1 MIAYK
6 VVKELGLKIEQAFS
20 SLIMSA
26 TGNST
31 RPLGVI
37 HDLPITIDQTTIS
50 VTVEVVYIILYS
62 ILLSNDWFKKVEAS
76 YN

>member
-6 VVKELGLKIEQAFS
+6 VVKELGLKIEQASS

-26 TGNST
+26 TDNST

-50 VTVEVVYIILYS
+50 VTVEVVDVTSYF
-62 ILLSNDWFKKVEAS
+62 ILLGNDWFKKVEAS